1 MERCLH
7 ASDDEWFAERFR
19 KDVPPVLSLN
29 NSVLP
34 DYIIKWWQVLV
45 CFSFDTSAHFN
56 LQWAGLCAI
65 QNLIENAFKLCLKY
79 TFFFSWSH
87 YFSLQC
93 QIIIQKSF

>member
-56 LQWAGLCAI
+56 LQ
-65 QNLIENAFKLCLKY
+65 
-79 TFFFSWSH
+79 
-87 YFSLQC
+87 
-93 QIIIQKSF
+93 